1 MCRPADPLPLAAQRR
16 LRPIGPP
23 PALTRPAS
31 RRQIELG
38 AASSLGQRAGMFRLP
53 GHTGLILSRTGKGIA
68 FAQNQIQ
75 TELKGALIKN
85 GTLTRTL
92 ITPNRNPSPNP
103 A

>member
-1 MCRPADPLPLAAQRR
+1 
-16 LRPIGPP
+16 
-23 PALTRPAS
+23 
-31 RRQIELG
+31 
-38 AASSLGQRAGMFRLP
+38 MFRLP

-92 ITPNRNPSPNP
+92 ITPTRNPSPNP